1 MIGILANCIIV
12 DILAHHRMVGN
23 THEVSR
29 QITDHELKIGDSVTD
44 GAEEAEEGTMALRS
58 LSQTC
63 PQLVNLGDDG
73 SDGDDH
79 DVDEDERYYGSG
91 GGGVDDYGLRHFFI
105 FFASRTYIFL

>member
-1 MIGILANCIIV
+1 MHHLMICMPSDLCKDNMRNRGYRIYPNNYSMIGILANCIIV
-12 DILAHHRMVGN
+12 DILEHHRMVGN

-29 QITDHELKIGDSVTD
+29 QITDHELKMGDSVTD
-44 GAEEAEEGTMALRS
+44 GAKEAEEGTMALRS

-79 DVDEDERYYGSG
+79 DVD
-91 GGGVDDYGLRHFFI
+91 
-105 FFASRTYIFL
+105 

>member
-1 MIGILANCIIV
+1 
-12 DILAHHRMVGN
+12 MVGN

-63 PQLVNLGDDG
+63 PQLVNLRDDG

-79 DVDEDERYYGSG
+79 DVDEDDHYYGSG
-91 GGGVDDYGLRHFFI
+91 GGGDYDFDLRDFFI
-105 FFASRTYIFL
+105 FLHPEHMSRCVEI